1 MKKMKK
7 MKKMILVEGGTF
19 LMGNT
24 QGDSEGE
31 NNETPIHE
39 VELTYDYWI
48 GKYPVT
54 FDEYDKYSNSV
65 GESFVSDSGGDRGTR
80 PVINVSWWVAATY
93 CNWLSRQEN
102 LSPAYNLA
110 GGLLDGNGNITEDIT
125 KVEGYR
131 LPTEAEWEYAARGGQ
146 KATKDW
152 KYSGSDNIEE
162 VAWYSDNSN
171 ETHPVGEKKP
181 NELGI
186 FDMSGNVYEWCHNWY
201 AGYSG
206 VTQTDP
212 IGPNSG
218 TDRVSRGGSWSC
230 YAQFCR
236 VAEQNYSYPRFNYDD
251 LGFRIARTCSK
262 KEQAC

>member
-1 MKKMKK
+1 

-19 LMGNT
+19 SMGNT
-24 QGDSEGE
+24 RGDIEGYNDE
-31 NNETPIHE
+31 KPIHE
-39 VELTYDYWI
+39 VNITYDYWM

-54 FDEYDKYSNSV
+54 FDEYDKYSNSI
-65 GESFVSDSGGDRGTR
+65 GESFVRDSGWGRGNH
-80 PVINVSWWVAATY
+80 PVINVNWNEATWY

-152 KYSGSDNIEE
+152 KYSGSDSIEE
-162 VAWYSDNSN
+162 VAWYSDNSGN
-171 ETHPVGEKKP
+171 KTQEAGTKKA
-181 NELGI
+181 NKLGLHN
-186 FDMSGNVYEWCHNWY
+186 MSGNVYEWCHDWY
-201 AGYSG
+201 AAGYSG

-218 TDRVSRGGSWSC
+218 TDRVSRGGSWSY
-230 YAQFCR
+230 YAQCCR
-236 VAEQNYSYPRFNYDD
+236 VAYRCLFVPSGSSSN
-251 LGFRIARTCSK
+251 LGFRIARTH
-262 KEQAC
+262 